1 MEATFKTWKT
11 GRKLYHKLLENYTL
25 DQLNSVPEGFNNNL
39 VWNVGHII
47 VAQQGLVYKG
57 AGLELKIPI
66 DLIGKYGIGT
76 TPNEPVSAEELAELK
91 SLLIN
96 LTDQTESDYY
106 QGKFVSYQERTTST
120 GFHLGS
126 VEDAIV
132 FNNFH
137 EGLHMGY
144 MMSIR
149 KFV

>member
-11 GRKLYHKLLENYTL
+11 SRGIYLNFLENYTL
-25 DQLNSVPEGFNNNL
+25 EQLNKIPQGFNNNL
-39 VWNVGHII
+39 IWNIGHVI

-57 AGLELKIPI
+57 AGLQGHVSDEMF
-66 DLIGKYGIGT
+66 GKYGIGT
-76 TPNEPVSAEELAELK
+76 NPNEPVTAAEQEELK
-91 SLLIN
+91 SLLMGLIE
-96 LTDQTESDYY
+96 QTESDY
-106 QGKFVSYQERTTST
+106 QTGKFISFHEKTTKT
-120 GFHLGS
+120 GFHLSS